1 MEKKYILVF
10 LIAGFFNIDTV
21 FAGTDIIKLGN
32 FEIHPSLTA
41 KESYN
46 SNIFSENDEDGEK
59 PDHDWFST
67 VIPGIDIMYPGERLK
82 IDLGYSADIERYNRF
97 ADENTEKHDAK
108 AKVNITS
115 PSKNYIFTFENNYK
129 NTKDPLG
136 DDEQSN
142 DDLKRAD
149 RIQNILKGSVEIKFG
164 ELARL
169 ILDASND
176 YGKYDLSALKV
187 ENKTSTTFGGS
198 FYYKFWPKTSVT
210 VNYHFGTIFYRDAT
224 LAENSDSNNHSVRAG
239 ILIDPGG
246 KLSGNASFGYKVKDF
261 TDGVFKDNDANTYS
275 TDVKLNWKPWDI
287 TKFNLAASRSI
298 EESSFGEGSFFI
310 QSSVNLGLTQN
321 ISDKIT
327 GKLDGTYTLGDY
339 PNADNRDDDK
349 ITVKIDLKYNLRDWL
364 SFNANYEY
372 QNNNSNIN
380 SKDYKTHKTFL
391 LLQTTF

>member
-1 MEKKYILVF
+1 M
-10 LIAGFFNIDTV
+10 
-21 FAGTDIIKLGN
+21 
-32 FEIHPSLTA
+32 
-41 KESYN
+41 
-46 SNIFSENDEDGEK
+46 
-59 PDHDWFST
+59 
-67 VIPGIDIMYPGERLK
+67 
-82 IDLGYSADIERYNRF
+82 
-97 ADENTEKHDAK
+97 
-108 AKVNITS
+108 
-115 PSKNYIFTFENNYK
+115 
-129 NTKDPLG
+129 
-136 DDEQSN
+136 
-142 DDLKRAD
+142 
-149 RIQNILKGSVEIKFG
+149 
-164 ELARL
+164 
-169 ILDASND
+169 
-176 YGKYDLSALKV
+176 
-187 ENKTSTTFGGS
+187 
-198 FYYKFWPKTSVT
+198 
-210 VNYHFGTIFYRDAT
+210 
-224 LAENSDSNNHSVRAG
+224 RAG

-321 ISDKIT
+321 ISEKIT